1 MVASALHSSPRMDDL
16 GHPLEAPE
24 ALRKRFIEEVG
35 EGLHKGKVGEVF
47 LLRPLPRLLIALPPY
62 DLLLSP
68 GLYSLL
74 IDNRLSDLIAQHG
87 YFYYYRAAGCV
98 LKGGVARQF

>member
-1 MVASALHSSPRMDDL
+1 MDDL

-47 LLRPLPRLLIALPPY
+47 LLRPLPRLLIA
-62 DLLLSP
+62 
-68 GLYSLL
+68 
-74 IDNRLSDLIAQHG
+74 
-87 YFYYYRAAGCV
+87 
-98 LKGGVARQF
+98 